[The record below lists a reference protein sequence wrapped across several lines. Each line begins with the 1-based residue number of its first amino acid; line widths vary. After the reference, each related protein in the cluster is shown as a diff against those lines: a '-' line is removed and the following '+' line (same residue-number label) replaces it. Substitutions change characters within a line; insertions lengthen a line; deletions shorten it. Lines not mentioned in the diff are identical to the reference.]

1 MRNEALQEYSPSCA
15 IHFRQ
20 ERTFHSMERT
30 EIYRLKEIV
39 RFKGASCVDGI
50 VFSGF
55 DSCNMQLSHYNFT
68 SATCERSA
76 FSKTIQKSQVFSGY
90 SRFSLRQHL
99 QRTV

>member
-1 MRNEALQEYSPSCA
+1 
-15 IHFRQ
+15 
-20 ERTFHSMERT
+20 
-30 EIYRLKEIV
+30 
-39 RFKGASCVDGI
+39 